1 MPQIDRK
8 TLEAQ
13 LRKGELSNFYYI
25 FGQDVRAVEALTAKI
40 IKAAVGD
47 NEDFALNKLSGKN
60 LNLSEFRD
68 MAEMVPM
75 MTEYNCILVNDFN
88 CEEQREDVIKQLTEV
103 LKDIPSKTVIIFN
116 VTGFEVK
123 TKIDWKSRKNT
134 ITDKNKKIA
143 DIAAKSG
150 VLTELP
156 LKTPAELAK
165 DISAS
170 VSARGSMIS
179 LDNAR
184 ELAEMCLCDSLVIK
198 NEIDK
203 LCVYAQGKEITSQ
216 MLDELVH
223 RRSSVTIFNL
233 ADAVASFN
241 KKAAFDALDELM
253 ADKNNRG
260 AILANITNSFLD
272 LYRVQCARQSG
283 HTAEEVKQD
292 FAYFSRGFAIEKLY
306 RNGVRISLKR
316 LRECIKILRDT
327 AVQLNS
333 TSADEKIVLEQTVT
347 KMLMTKNQ

>member
-13 LRKGELSNFYYI
+13 LRKGEFSNYYYI
-25 FGQDVRAVEALTAKI
+25 FGQDVRTVEALTSKI
-40 IKAAVGD
+40 IKAAIGD
-47 NEDFALNKLSGKN
+47 NEDFALNKLNGKN
-60 LNLSEFRD
+60 LNPSELRD
-68 MAEMVPM
+68 IAEMVPM
-75 MTEYNCILVNDFN
+75 MTEYNCILVNDYN
-88 CEEQREDVIKQLTEV
+88 CEEQREETTKHLIEV
-103 LKDIPSKTVIIFN
+103 LKEIPPQTLIIFN
-116 VTGFEVK
+116 VTGFEVR
-123 TKIDWKSRKNT
+123 TKNDWKARKNV
-134 ITDKNKKIA
+134 IADKNKKLA
-143 DIAAKSG
+143 DIAVKNGILIEA
-150 VLTELP
+150 P
-156 LKTPAELAK
+156 LKTSAELAK
-165 DISAS
+165 DIAAS
-170 VSARGSMIS
+170 VAARGGMIS

-184 ELAEMCLCDSLVIK
+184 ELAEMCLCDTLVIK
-198 NEIDK
+198 NEVDK
-203 LCVYAQGKEITSQ
+203 LCVYAQGREITSQ
-216 MLDELVH
+216 MLDELVY

-241 KKAAFDALDELM
+241 KKAAFEALDELM

-272 LYRVQCARQSG
+272 LYRVQCARQSNRS
-283 HTAEEVKQD
+283 AEEVKQD

-347 KMLMTKNQ
+347 KMLMTPN

>member
-13 LRKGELSNFYYI
+13 LRKGELANLYYI
-25 FGQDVRAVEALTAKI
+25 FGQDVRSVEALTKKI
-40 IKAAVGD
+40 IRAAVGD

-60 LNLSEFRD
+60 LNPSELRD

-75 MTEYNCILVNDFN
+75 MSEYNCILVNDFN
-88 CEEQREDVIKQLTEV
+88 CEEQREDITKQVIEV
-103 LKDIPSKTVIIFN
+103 LKEIPSQTVIIFN

-123 TKIDWKSRKNT
+123 TKNDWKARKNV
-134 ITDKNKKIA
+134 IADKNKKLA
-143 DIAAKSG
+143 DTAAKNG
-150 VLTELP
+150 ILIEAA
-156 LKTPAELAK
+156 LKTSAELAK
-165 DISAS
+165 DIAAS
-170 VSARGSMIS
+170 VSAHGGMIS

-184 ELAEMCLCDSLVIK
+184 ELAEMCLCDTRVIK
-198 NEIDK
+198 SEIDK
-203 LCVYAQGKEITSQ
+203 LCVYADGREITAQ
-216 MLDELVH
+216 MLEELVH

-306 RNGVRISLKR
+306 RNGIRISLKR
-316 LRECIKILRDT
+316 LRECITILRDT

-347 KMLMTKNQ
+347 KMLMTKN